1 MRGEAM
7 ARQLKL
13 LALLEARSDGVE
25 LEEAAAELGARRRT
39 VYRDFRVLEDAGVP
53 LTSALEGRRA
63 RWRIM
68 PGYRHR
74 LQLSLSWDELV
85 ALMSSRQMLAGLAG
99 TMLHDGAVSALEK
112 IRATLP
118 KALAERFRASG
129 LLVTAPEGGRDYHAR
144 GEIVRR
150 LVEAIEARQT
160 IS

>member
-99 TMLHDGAVSALEK
+99 RSEEHTSE
-112 IRATLP
+112 
-118 KALAERFRASG
+118 
-129 LLVTAPEGGRDYHAR
+129 
-144 GEIVRR
+144 
-150 LVEAIEARQT
+150 
-160 IS
+160 